1 MTTTRPEITGV
12 RGVPESAVSAA
23 LLATLPAND
32 APAPWTVTCEAVLW
46 FCRGG
51 EAATRALPPAL
62 RSEHRGLVVVGG
74 VVRYS
79 DTPVGPYD
87 EVFGLV
93 GSRSGRH
100 GWGSVCFMSV
110 DSPASLV
117 GGRANWGMPK
127 TLGAF
132 TGEVRSGA
140 TVVARGADETDW
152 SVSATPRVRGPRL
165 PARSRATTRQELDGG
180 RIGHSRLSASAR
192 VRPASVDVEVRSSG
206 DLATWLRPGRH
217 LGAVVERSTFT
228 LAAPTYP
235 AG

>member
-1 MTTTRPEITGV
+1 MSTTRTEISGV

-32 APAPWTVTCEAVLW
+32 APAPWTVTCEAVVW
-46 FCRGG
+46 VCRGG
-51 EAATRALPPAL
+51 DAATQALPPAL
-62 RSEHRGLVVVGG
+62 RSQHRGLVVVGG
-74 VVRYS
+74 VVRYT

-87 EVFGLV
+87 EVFGIV
-93 GSRSGRH
+93 GSRTGRR

-132 TGEVRSGA
+132 TGEIRSGS

-152 SVSATPRVRGPRL
+152 SVGVTPHVRGPRL

-180 RIGHSRLSASAR
+180 RVAHSRLSASAR
-192 VRPASVDVEVRSSG
+192 IRPALVDVEVGSTG
-206 DLATWLRPGRH
+206 DLAGWLRPGRH

-228 LAAPTYP
+228 LAAPTS
-235 AG
+235 

>member
-12 RGVPESAVSAA
+12 GGVAESAVSAA
-23 LLATLPAND
+23 LLATLPPHD
-32 APAPWTVTCEAVLW
+32 APAPWTVTCEAVIW
-46 FCRGG
+46 VCRGG
-51 EAATRALPPAL
+51 EGAGRALPPAL
-62 RSEHRGLVVVGG
+62 RASGSRGLIVVGG

-93 GSRSGRH
+93 GSRTGRR

-132 TGEVRSGA
+132 AGEIASGSS
-140 TVVARGADETDW
+140 VVARGADEVQW
-152 SVSATPRVRGPRL
+152 SVTATPRVRGPRL
-165 PARSRATTRQELDGG
+165 PARSRAITRQEFDGG
-180 RIGHSRLSASAR
+180 RIGDSRLSASVK
-192 VRPASVDVEVRSSG
+192 VRPAVVDVEVRSEG
-206 DLATWLRPGRH
+206 DLATWLKPGRH
-217 LGAVVERSTFT
+217 LGAVVERSTFS
-228 LAAPTYP
+228 LAPPTF
-235 AG
+235 

>member
-12 RGVPESAVSAA
+12 GGVPEAAVSHA
-23 LLATLPAND
+23 LLATLPPND
-32 APAPWTVTCEAVLW
+32 APAPWSVTCEAVIW
-46 FCRGG
+46 FCRARP
-51 EAATRALPPAL
+51 AAAHALPPAL
-62 RSEHRGLVVVGG
+62 RGSKPLVVVGG
-74 VVRYS
+74 MVRYS

-93 GSRSGRH
+93 GSRTGRT

-132 TGEVRSGA
+132 AGEIASG
-140 TVVARGADETDW
+140 TSLVARGADETDW
-152 SVSATPRVRGPRL
+152 AVTATPRVRGPRL
-165 PARSRATTRQELDGG
+165 PARSRAITRQELDGG
-180 RIGHSRLSASAR
+180 RIGDSRLTASAKI
-192 VRPASVDVEVRSSG
+192 RPALVDVEVTSEG
-206 DLATWLRPGRH
+206 DLATWLKPGRH

-228 LAAPTYP
+228 LAPATYP